1 MVWSWIPGNL
11 GLIGQLTRQNA
22 YIGIVSA
29 VVGLVIA
36 VPLGIASARWR
47 WLYPPVLSAANVIY
61 ALPSLALFVALID
74 YTGLSDITVI
84 IPLTLFSLVV
94 ILPNVVDGLRSV
106 PDDVRQAATA
116 MGFGPLRRLVQVELP
131 LAAPVI
137 IAGTRVAT
145 VSSISL
151 VSVGQLIGVGGLGYL
166 FTDGLDR
173 DFPTEIYV
181 GLILIIVLALA
192 CDLLLVL
199 ARRLLTPWQ
208 RGGPDGDAAAAGLTS
223 PAVRAE
229 PPPRAAPAALHG
241 STP

>member
-36 VPLGIASARWR
+36 IPLGIASARWR
-47 WLYPPVLSAANVIY
+47 WLYPPVLSTANIIY

-74 YTGLSDITVI
+74 YTGLSDTTVI
-84 IPLTLFSLVV
+84 IPLTLYSLVV

-116 MGFGPLRRLVQVELP
+116 MGFGPLRRLAQVELP
-131 LAAPVI
+131 LAGPMI
-137 IAGTRVAT
+137 IAGARVAT
-145 VSSISL
+145 VSNISL
-151 VSVGQLIGVGGLGYL
+151 VSVGQLIGIGGLGYF
-166 FTDGLDR
+166 FTDGLAR
-173 DFPTEIYV
+173 DFPTEVYV
-181 GLILIIVLALA
+181 GLILIVTLALA

-199 ARRLLTPWQ
+199 SRRLLTPWQ
-208 RGGPDGDAAAAGLTS
+208 RDGQSGS
-223 PAVRAE
+223 
-229 PPPRAAPAALHG
+229 AP
-241 STP
+241 

>member
-1 MVWSWIPGNL
+1 MVWSWIPGNLNL

-61 ALPSLALFVALID
+61 ALPSLALFVVLID
-74 YTGLSDITVI
+74 YTGLSEITVI

-116 MGFGPLRRLVQVELP
+116 MGFGPLRRLARVELP
-131 LAAPVI
+131 LAGPVI

-145 VSSISL
+145 VSSIS
-151 VSVGQLIGVGGLGYL
+151 L

-208 RGGPDGDAAAAGLTS
+208 RAGL
-223 PAVRAE
+223 
-229 PPPRAAPAALHG
+229 APLPG
-241 STP
+241 RWCTGRVSTPRS